1 MPKLNNSQRKLMPT
15 KKQSETPA
23 ETTSIPTPELEVK
36 VEVKQEV
43 KEVIESSVKTKT
55 TKNGNTITTS

>member
-1 MPKLNNSQRKLMPT
+1 MPT

-23 ETTSIPTPELEVK
+23 ETSTPTPEVEVK
-36 VEVKQEV
+36 VEVKQEF
-43 KEVIESSVKTKT
+43 KEVIECPVKTKT